1 MNYDKIAYIVSLIKD
16 EEFNLNNVVSF
27 EDNFNDDVN
36 TYRIIIRKKDELTN
50 ETTYIEYILKK
61 NNNEIKITKNSDIT
75 QEYLLVSKDIL
86 NRHFTEVYKD
96 TKQRAMY
103 EFNNNLLT
111 NDDIK
116 VLHYDEYPD
125 IKRSK

>member
-36 TYRIIIRKKDELTN
+36 TYRIIVRKKDELTN

>member
-36 TYRIIIRKKDELTN
+36 TYRIIVRRKEEMTN

-61 NNNEIKITKNSDIT
+61 NDNEIKITKNSDIT
-75 QEYLLVSKDIL
+75 QEYLLISKDIL

-96 TKQRAMY
+96 SKQRAMY
-103 EFNNNLLT
+103 EFNNNLMT
-111 NDDIK
+111 SDDIK

>member
-36 TYRIIIRKKDELTN
+36 TYRIIVRKKDELTN

-96 TKQRAMY
+96 SKQRAMY